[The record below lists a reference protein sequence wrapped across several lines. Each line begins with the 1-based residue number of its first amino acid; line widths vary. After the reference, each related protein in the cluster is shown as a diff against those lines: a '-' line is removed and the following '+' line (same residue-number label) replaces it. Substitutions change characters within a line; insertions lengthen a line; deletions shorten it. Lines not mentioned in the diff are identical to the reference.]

1 MTSIIHLQ
9 NALNKVV
16 EEAKVDALDRYTTF
30 LKDRLHDASSTQEA
44 FTKMEELLTEFKA
57 SNVGTVINFGPQ
69 KKEKKSR
76 PPNSYN
82 LFIKEKMQEIKLV
95 HPEYKGKELMKK
107 ATEAWNMQKHTTQ
120 TPQVDDGIAT

>member
-1 MTSIIHLQ
+1 MHLQ

-16 EEAKVDALDRYTTF
+16 EEVKTDALDRFTDFIKERLNDVSTIDEAL
-30 LKDRLHDASSTQEA
+30 LKIDNI
-44 FTKMEELLTEFKA
+44 LTEFKA
-57 SNVGTVINFGPQ
+57 SNVASVINFGPR

-82 LFIKEKMQEIKLV
+82 LFIKQQMQQIKAA

-107 ATEAWNMQKHTTQ
+107 ATEAWNEQK
-120 TPQVDDGIAT
+120 VIAKDTEVESQISNE

>member
-1 MTSIIHLQ
+1 MTTIIHLQ

-16 EEAKVDALDRYTTF
+16 DEVKVDALDKYTVL
-30 LKDRLHDASSTQEA
+30 LKERIENMSSTKEA
-44 FTKMEELLTEFKA
+44 IEKMDELLVEFKA
-57 SNVGTVINFGPQ
+57 SNVVQVINFGPR

-82 LFIKEKMQEIKLV
+82 LFIKDKMQEIKAV

-107 ATEAWNMQKHTTQ
+107 ATEAWNSQKQLKEAQTQ
-120 TPQVDDGIAT
+120 AEEA

>member
-1 MTSIIHLQ
+1 MTTILHLQ

-16 EEAKVDALDRYTTF
+16 EEVKTDALDRFAEFVKERVKNVDTVE
-30 LKDRLHDASSTQEA
+30 EA
-44 FTKMEELLTEFKA
+44 IKNVDELLAEFKA
-57 SNVGTVINFGPQ
+57 TNVASVINFGPR

-82 LFIKEKMQEIKLV
+82 LFIKQKMQEIKAQ

-107 ATEAWNMQKHTTQ
+107 ATEAWNEQKVKEPVHN
-120 TPQVDDGIAT
+120 DDNA